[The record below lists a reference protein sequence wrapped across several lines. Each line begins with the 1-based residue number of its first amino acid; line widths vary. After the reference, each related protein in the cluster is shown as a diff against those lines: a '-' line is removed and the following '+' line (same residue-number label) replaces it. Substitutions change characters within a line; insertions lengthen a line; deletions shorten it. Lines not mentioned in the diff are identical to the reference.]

1 VAKEDSLQQAKHDA
15 WKQLAEETRGQIKST
30 LLKTLLSPE
39 TTARHTAAQACA
51 EVAAVELPFQAWNEF
66 LPTIVDYIT
75 NNTHPDV
82 VKISSLE
89 CLGFTCERIASL
101 EDESIPEITPAVTD
115 KMLTAIV
122 DGMQETRA
130 DSIRLSATIALKNS
144 LLFTKKNMESI
155 DERNIIMQAI
165 CQATQSK
172 DVKVRASSFECL
184 VQIAYQYYDKLSDY
198 MNALFQLTTKAIEM
212 DEEEVAL
219 NAIEFWSTICEEEM
233 DILDEIADGI
243 NDRQC
248 MKYVEGAL
256 PNLGP
261 LLTNTLTKQDEDS
274 AGDEDI
280 WNLSMSAA
288 TCIGLIA
295 NTTEDKVV
303 PVITPFVQ
311 QHIQSQDWRFRE
323 AAVMAFGSILEGP
336 SSEIIGPF
344 VNQSIPILL
353 GALSDSHAMVKDTAA
368 WTIGRICELHVRAI
382 PTDTFPTLLTSLME
396 KLQQE
401 SPQVAGQAAYALHN
415 LAAAFQMEDASD
427 TNALSQYMSTLL
439 GELLKATERSDADEG
454 NLRPSAFE
462 AISVL
467 IQSAAED
474 CTPILVSLLPALVT
488 KLQQS
493 FNISVLTG
501 ADKERKEAIQGL
513 LCGLIQALIYK
524 LDLSDVEPHADSI
537 MTCFLQVLQIQN
549 ATCHQEAFTA
559 TSALCDKMEI
569 KFNVSMQQ
577 IIIPFLS
584 CDFTHPHSFLSIM

>member
-1 VAKEDSLQQAKHDA
+1 MAKEDSLQQAKHDA